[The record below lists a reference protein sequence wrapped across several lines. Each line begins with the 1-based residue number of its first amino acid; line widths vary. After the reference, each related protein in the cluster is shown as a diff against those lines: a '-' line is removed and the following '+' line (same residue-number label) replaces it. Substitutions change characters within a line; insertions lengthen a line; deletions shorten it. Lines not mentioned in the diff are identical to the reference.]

1 MASGGRLGMA
11 RYGAHHTLICPQIP
25 LLINLPILE
34 STATMAP
41 WRWIPICLEL
51 RDGEALLIN
60 KIVMGLRLV
69 CLSLLQKRFVVMTR
83 FF

>member
-69 CLSLLQKRFVVMTR
+69 SVFHYLKNDL
-83 FF
+83 

>member
-34 STATMAP
+34 STAAMAP
-41 WRWIPICLEL
+41 WRWIPICPEL

-60 KIVMGLRLV
+60 KIVMGLPLV
-69 CLSLLQKRFVVMTR
+69 SVFHYYKNDL
-83 FF
+83 